1 MSGREGRSE
10 LAFSWGIRSL
20 KALEGALEGI
30 WLGSRL
36 GLEGKGIGDG
46 KESSLGKMAAG

>member
-1 MSGREGRSE
+1 MSGREGRSG

-36 GLEGKGIGDG
+36 GLEGVGDG
-46 KESSLGKMAAG
+46 KESSMDKMAAS